1 MEANGA
7 MNYIT
12 YGRKKRQHTTEAGNG
27 ATKAFRMKF
36 PTLIFFRKL
45 LARKKVLARQV
56 T

>member
-27 ATKAFRMKF
+27 ATKAYRMKF
-36 PTLIFFRKL
+36 PTRIFLENFWPERKS
-45 LARKKVLARQV
+45 
-56 T
+56 